1 MSASAPNVAASNP
14 AALALPDLSAEAG
27 KPGLPAPLGAGL
39 SASQKAALVIAA
51 LGPELAGPIIERI
64 DEKHLRA
71 FAKAYAQMQKIP
83 QAALAAVAAEFVGNL
98 SRDDSGFIEG
108 GFNATRDL
116 LGNFLDSDNM
126 MRLMDEIDAPG
137 AQSVWE
143 KMERVPDEKL
153 IDYISTQNPQLI
165 AVILARINVETASR
179 LLDLMD
185 AELAGDVVLRL
196 TKPMDVKPHIL
207 RILEDTIER
216 DFLAPM
222 RKVVEKEKPGEM
234 VGAMMNNV
242 ASKKRESLLGV
253 LSAQA
258 PDVMTDVR
266 KSMLTFDDLAT
277 RAPANAMPMVIK
289 ELEEDVFLK
298 ATKYGQE
305 NAPDCVEF
313 IFANISQ
320 RMAQQYKE
328 QMEEMKEFSPEEGE
342 AAQAAFMSIL
352 RKLVKQGEVELN
364 EIEEEPPEG
373 EEGDEGGGAAEE
385 AA

>member
-1 MSASAPNVAASNP
+1 MSAPAQNAS
-14 AALALPDLSAEAG
+14 ALALPDLSGDSA
-27 KPGLPAPLGAGL
+27 KPGLPAPLGDGL
-39 SASQKAALVIAA
+39 RASQKAALVLAA
-51 LGPELAGPIIERI
+51 LGPDLAGPIIERI

-83 QAALAAVAAEFVGNL
+83 QSALTAVAQEFVGNL
-98 SRDDSGFIEG
+98 SSEDSGFIEG
-108 GFNATRDL
+108 GFDATRDL

-143 KMERVPDEKL
+143 KMERVSDDKL
-153 IDYISTQNPQLI
+153 IEYISTQNPQLV
-165 AVILARINVETASR
+165 AVILSRINVETASR

-185 AELAGDVVLRL
+185 TELAGDVVLRL
-196 TKPMDVKPHIL
+196 TRPMDVKPHIL

-222 RKVVEKEKPGEM
+222 RKVVEKDRPGEM

-242 ASKKRESLLGV
+242 ASKKREALLGV
-253 LSAQA
+253 LTAQA

-328 QMEEMKEFSPEEGE
+328 QMEEMKDFSTEDGE
-342 AAQAAFMSIL
+342 AAQAAFMSVL

-364 EIEEEPPEG
+364 EIEEETPEG
-373 EEGDEGGGAAEE
+373 EEGEEGDGEEKAA
-385 AA
+385 

>member
-1 MSASAPNVAASNP
+1 MSAPAQNAS
-14 AALALPDLSAEAG
+14 ALALPDLSGDGA
-27 KPGLPAPLGAGL
+27 KPGLPAPLGDGL
-39 SASQKAALVIAA
+39 RASQKAALVLAA
-51 LGPELAGPIIERI
+51 LGPDLAGPIIERI

-83 QAALAAVAAEFVGNL
+83 QSALTAVAQEFVGNL
-98 SRDDSGFIEG
+98 SSEDSGFIEG
-108 GFNATRDL
+108 GFDATRDL

-143 KMERVPDEKL
+143 KMERVSDDKL
-153 IDYISTQNPQLI
+153 IEYISTQNPQLV
-165 AVILARINVETASR
+165 AVILSRINVETASR

-185 AELAGDVVLRL
+185 TELAGDVVLRL
-196 TKPMDVKPHIL
+196 TRPMDVKPHIL

-222 RKVVEKEKPGEM
+222 RKVVEKDRPGEM

-242 ASKKRESLLGV
+242 ASKKREALLGV
-253 LSAQA
+253 LTAQA

-328 QMEEMKEFSPEEGE
+328 QMEEMKDFSTEDGE
-342 AAQAAFMSIL
+342 AAQAAFMSVL

-364 EIEEEPPEG
+364 EIEEETPEG
-373 EEGDEGGGAAEE
+373 EEGEEGDGEEKAA
-385 AA
+385 

>member
-1 MSASAPNVAASNP
+1 MSAPAQNAS
-14 AALALPDLSAEAG
+14 ALALPDLSGDGA
-27 KPGLPAPLGAGL
+27 KPGLPAPLGDGL
-39 SASQKAALVIAA
+39 RASQKAALVLAA
-51 LGPELAGPIIERI
+51 LGPDLAGPIIERI

-83 QAALAAVAAEFVGNL
+83 QSALTAVAQEFVGNL
-98 SRDDSGFIEG
+98 SSEDSGFIEG
-108 GFNATRDL
+108 GFDATRDL

-143 KMERVPDEKL
+143 KMERVSDDKL
-153 IDYISTQNPQLI
+153 IEYISTQNPQLV
-165 AVILARINVETASR
+165 AVILSRINVETASR

-185 AELAGDVVLRL
+185 TELAGDVVLRL
-196 TKPMDVKPHIL
+196 TRPMDVKPHIL

-222 RKVVEKEKPGEM
+222 RKVVEKDRPGEM

-242 ASKKRESLLGV
+242 ASKKREALLGV
-253 LSAQA
+253 LTAQA

-328 QMEEMKEFSPEEGE
+328 QMEEMKDFSTEEGE
-342 AAQAAFMSIL
+342 AAQAAFMSVL

-364 EIEEEPPEG
+364 EIEEETPEG
-373 EEGDEGGGAAEE
+373 EEGEEGDGEEKAA
-385 AA
+385 

>member
-1 MSASAPNVAASNP
+1 MSAPAQNAS
-14 AALALPDLSAEAG
+14 ALALPDLSDGGA
-27 KPGLPAPLGAGL
+27 KPGLPVPLGAGL
-39 SASQKAALVIAA
+39 TASQKAALVLAA
-51 LGPELAGPIIERI
+51 LGPDLAGPIIERI

-71 FAKAYAQMQKIP
+71 FARAYAQMQKIP
-83 QAALAAVAAEFVGNL
+83 QSALKAVAQEFVGNL
-98 SRDDSGFIEG
+98 SKEDSGFIEG
-108 GFNATRDL
+108 GFDATRDL

-143 KMERVPDEKL
+143 KMERIPDDKL
-153 IDYISTQNPQLI
+153 LDYISTQNPQLV
-165 AVILARINVETASR
+165 AVILSRINIETASR
-179 LLDLMD
+179 LLDLME

-242 ASKKRESLLGV
+242 ASKKRETLLGV
-253 LSAQA
+253 LTAQA

-298 ATKYGQE
+298 ATKYGRE
-305 NAPDCVEF
+305 NAPECVEF

-364 EIEEEPPEG
+364 EIEEEAPEG
-373 EEGDEGGGAAEE
+373 EEGEGGAGEEQAA
-385 AA
+385 